1 MRPFSLL
8 WPREEERWAVVQ
20 TAADVGAGP
29 AEAQGDNMKW
39 MRATVQFDTCSGL
52 RWTVF
57 TFLSAYSAVAV
68 YFQ

>member
-29 AEAQGDNMKW
+29 VEAQGDNMK
-39 MRATVQFDTCSGL
+39 
-52 RWTVF
+52 
-57 TFLSAYSAVAV
+57 
-68 YFQ
+68 